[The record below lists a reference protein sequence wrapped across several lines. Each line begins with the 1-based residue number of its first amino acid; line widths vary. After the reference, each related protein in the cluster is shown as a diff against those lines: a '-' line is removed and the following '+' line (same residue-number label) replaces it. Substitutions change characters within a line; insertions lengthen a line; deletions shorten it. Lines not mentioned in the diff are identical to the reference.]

1 MEKYEIPSREGHNHG
16 PRQYLATNILRKT
29 IELVPNDAYCMLTI
43 TMQDLYPGPK
53 WAYCF
58 GWAMYKARTGVFSF
72 LRFDTQYKYTDEYLA
87 ENEVKSSLLYNSC
100 HVMVHET
107 GHMYGM
113 THCTH
118 YECTMNGFN
127 SAEELEFMV
136 KYLCPICLRKLQS
149 VIGFNVRERF
159 VKLHEVCQE
168 LGFTESA
175 QFYEKMLNLT

>member
-1 MEKYEIPSREGHNHG
+1 
-16 PRQYLATNILRKT
+16 
-29 IELVPNDAYCMLTI
+29 MLTI
-43 TMQDLYPGPK
+43 TMQDLYPGPN

-72 LRFDTQYKYTDEYLA
+72 LRFDPEYINGGYGEEYEQQTDDGGGQ
-87 ENEVKSSLLYNSC
+87 LLYNSC

-127 SAEELEFMV
+127 SATELELMKKCKMSYFAFIHH
-136 KYLCPICLRKLQS
+136 C
-149 VIGFNVRERF
+149 FN
-159 VKLHEVCQE
+159 
-168 LGFTESA
+168 
-175 QFYEKMLNLT
+175 LNV

>member
-1 MEKYEIPSREGHNHG
+1 
-16 PRQYLATNILRKT
+16 
-29 IELVPNDAYCMLTI
+29 MLTI
-43 TMQDLYPGPK
+43 TMEDLYPGPN

-72 LRFDTQYKYTDEYLA
+72 LRFDPKYINGDEEEVQTDGG
-87 ENEVKSSLLYNSC
+87 SQLLYNSC

-127 SAEELEFMV
+127 SSTELELM
-136 KYLCPICLRKLQS
+136 KKC
-149 VIGFNVRERF
+149 
-159 VKLHEVCQE
+159 
-168 LGFTESA
+168 
-175 QFYEKMLNLT
+175 ML

>member
-1 MEKYEIPSREGHNHG
+1 MYPKNAKTSEEFMEKYEIPNRNSYEGVQ
-16 PRQYLATNILRKT
+16 QYMATNILKKT
-29 IELVPNDAYCMLTI
+29 IPLVPNDAYCMLTI
-43 TMQDLYPGPK
+43 TMQDLYPGPN

-72 LRFDTQYKYTDEYLA
+72 LRFDPEYIYKDRREKIK
-87 ENEVKSSLLYNSC
+87 VFKSLGIEIEDNVPDDDGGRLLYNSC

-127 SAEELEFMV
+127 SA
-136 KYLCPICLRKLQS
+136 
-149 VIGFNVRERF
+149 
-159 VKLHEVCQE
+159 
-168 LGFTESA
+168 
-175 QFYEKMLNLT
+175 